1 MIGKRLI
8 ELRNKKKMTQKDIA
22 NKLKISRSTYSN
34 YESDFR
40 EPDFKNVEIL
50 ADIFEVSVD
59 YLLGRDEKNNN
70 PSIEEAE
77 RDKENKDLSDL
88 IINIK
93 DPIKKEQAKSYL
105 RFLANSPTDGAKK

>member
-8 ELRNKKKMTQKDIA
+8 ELRNKKKMTQKEIA
-22 NKLKISRSTYSN
+22 DKLKISRSTYSN

-59 YLLGRDEKNNN
+59 YLLGRETKKPTVSDLE
-70 PSIEEAE
+70 
-77 RDKENKDLSDL
+77 LSDDEL
-88 IINIK
+88 ISKYNVVL
-93 DPIKKEQAKSYL
+93 DGQPIEDAIL
-105 RFLANSPTDGAKK
+105 REILAYVRVRRSTK